1 MISKSVKITSVLLMS
16 LIFLVGCS
24 QGKNNEKYNKK
35 TVENICNESP
45 GLPEKAFKD
54 EYLKK
59 EGKDRSSVEIAKGDI
74 DLQDAYDYYSDEDK
88 LNCCEDKRK

>member
-24 QGKNNEKYNKK
+24 QGENNEKYNKK

-54 EYLKK
+54 KYLKK

-74 DLQDAYDYYSDEDK
+74 DLQDAYYYYSDEDN
-88 LNCCEDKRK
+88 LNCGEDKRK